1 MALKHTAFS
10 GRLFVKK
17 TGRSTKVNFRTI
29 EIYARRSGHR
39 GRGMENA
46 ETKQI
51 KWEDL
56 GISNDF
62 LFGKVMQD
70 AELCKE
76 LLQRI
81 LPELD
86 IDHVEYPE
94 LQKTIKEDF
103 DAKGIR
109 LDVYVNDGKGTVYDI
124 EMQAVTLKCLP
135 RRTRYYQSMIDLQL
149 VDKGQD
155 YDTLNNSYIIFICLS
170 DVFGKD
176 RYMYTFEN
184 ICKED
189 SEVILND
196 GAKRIFLNADG
207 KNGTVSKELKALL
220 DYVAGRSSEDVFVK
234 KLEYAVEKAKENREW
249 RREYMTLLMR
259 DRENQKIGK
268 ILGAISVYRD
278 LNLSDEE
285 IMTRIQT
292 KFELTEEQARAYFNE
307 AE

>member
-1 MALKHTAFS
+1 M
-10 GRLFVKK
+10 KK
-17 TGRSTKVNFRTI
+17 RKK
-29 EIYARRSGHR
+29 
-39 GRGMENA
+39 A
-46 ETKQI
+46 ETEQAKSMEAAALAKQPEA

-56 GISNDF
+56 SISNDF

-103 DAKGIR
+103 EAKGVR
-109 LDVYVNDGKGTVYDI
+109 LDAYVNDGKGTAYDI
-124 EMQAVTLKCLP
+124 EMQAVTSKYLP

-149 VDKGQD
+149 VEKGQD
-155 YDTLNNSYIIFICLS
+155 YDTLNDSYIIFICLS
-170 DVFGKD
+170 DLFGKG
-176 RYMYTFEN
+176 RYRYSFEN

-189 SEVILND
+189 TEVMLND
-196 GAKRIFLNADG
+196 GAKKIFLNADG
-207 KNGTVSKELKALL
+207 KKGDIIEELKAFL
-220 DYVAGRSSEDVFVK
+220 DYVAGRPSEDAFVK
-234 KLEYAVEKAKENREW
+234 KLESAVEKAKKNRKW

-268 ILGAISVYRD
+268 EIGKIFGAISVYRD
-278 LNLSDEE
+278 LRLSEEE
-285 IMTRIQT
+285 IIMRLRA
-292 KFELTEEQARAYFNE
+292 KFDLTEEQARTYLKE

>member
-1 MALKHTAFS
+1 M
-10 GRLFVKK
+10 KK
-17 TGRSTKVNFRTI
+17 RKK
-29 EIYARRSGHR
+29 
-39 GRGMENA
+39 A
-46 ETKQI
+46 ETEQAKSMEAAALAKQPEA

-56 GISNDF
+56 SISNDF

-76 LLQRI
+76 LLI

-103 DAKGIR
+103 EAKGIR
-109 LDVYVNDGKGTVYDI
+109 LDAYVNDGKGTAYDI
-124 EMQAVTLKCLP
+124 EMQAVTSKYLP

-149 VDKGQD
+149 VNKGQD
-155 YDTLNNSYIIFICLS
+155 YDTLNDSYIIFICLS
-170 DVFGKD
+170 DLFGKG
-176 RYMYTFEN
+176 RYRYSFEN

-189 SEVILND
+189 TEVMLND
-196 GAKRIFLNADG
+196 GAKKIFLNADG
-207 KNGTVSKELKALL
+207 KKGDISEELKAFL
-220 DYVAGRSSEDVFVK
+220 DYVAGRPSEDAFVK
-234 KLEYAVEKAKENREW
+234 KLESAVEKAKKNRKW

-268 ILGAISVYRD
+268 EIGKIFGAISVYRD
-278 LNLSDEE
+278 LRLSEGE
-285 IMTRIQT
+285 IIMRLRA
-292 KFELTEEQARAYFNE
+292 KFDLTEEQARTYLKE

>member
-1 MALKHTAFS
+1 M
-10 GRLFVKK
+10 KK
-17 TGRSTKVNFRTI
+17 RKK
-29 EIYARRSGHR
+29 
-39 GRGMENA
+39 A
-46 ETKQI
+46 ETEQAKSMEAAALAKQPEA

-56 GISNDF
+56 SISNDF

-103 DAKGIR
+103 EAKGVR
-109 LDVYVNDGKGTVYDI
+109 LDAYVNDGKGTVYDI
-124 EMQAVTLKCLP
+124 EMQAVTSKYLP

-149 VDKGQD
+149 VEKGQD
-155 YDTLNNSYIIFICLS
+155 YDTLNDSYIIFICLS
-170 DVFGKD
+170 DLFGKG
-176 RYMYTFEN
+176 RYRYSFEN

-189 SEVILND
+189 MEVMLND
-196 GAKRIFLNADG
+196 GAKKIFLNADG
-207 KNGTVSKELKALL
+207 KKGDIIEELKAFL
-220 DYVAGRSSEDVFVK
+220 DYVAGRPSEDAFVK
-234 KLEYAVEKAKENREW
+234 KLESAVEKAKKNRKW

-268 ILGAISVYRD
+268 IFGAISMGKD
-278 LNLSDEE
+278 LGLSEEE
-285 IMTRIQT
+285 IIMRLRA
-292 KFELTEEQARAYFNE
+292 KFDLTEEQARTYLKE

>member
-1 MALKHTAFS
+1 M
-10 GRLFVKK
+10 KK
-17 TGRSTKVNFRTI
+17 RKK
-29 EIYARRSGHR
+29 
-39 GRGMENA
+39 A
-46 ETKQI
+46 ETEQAKSMEAAALAKQPEA

-56 GISNDF
+56 SISNDF

-103 DAKGIR
+103 EAKGVR
-109 LDVYVNDGKGTVYDI
+109 LDAYVNDGKGTVYDI
-124 EMQAVTLKCLP
+124 EMQAVTSKYLP

-155 YDTLNNSYIIFICLS
+155 YDTLNDSYIIFICLS
-170 DVFGKD
+170 DLFGKG
-176 RYMYTFEN
+176 RYRYSFEN

-189 SEVILND
+189 MEVMLND
-196 GAKRIFLNADG
+196 GAKKIFLNADG
-207 KNGTVSKELKALL
+207 KKGDISEELKAFL
-220 DYVAGRSSEDVFVK
+220 DYVAGRPSEDAFVK
-234 KLEYAVEKAKENREW
+234 KLESAVEKAKKNRKW

-268 ILGAISVYRD
+268 EIGKIFGAISVYRD
-278 LNLSDEE
+278 LRLSEEE
-285 IMTRIQT
+285 IIMRLRA
-292 KFELTEEQARAYFNE
+292 KFDLTEEQARTYLKE

>member
-1 MALKHTAFS
+1 M
-10 GRLFVKK
+10 KK
-17 TGRSTKVNFRTI
+17 RKK
-29 EIYARRSGHR
+29 
-39 GRGMENA
+39 A
-46 ETKQI
+46 ETEQAKSMEAAALAKQPEA

-56 GISNDF
+56 SISNDF

-103 DAKGIR
+103 EAKGVR
-109 LDVYVNDGKGTVYDI
+109 LDAYVNDGKGTVYDI
-124 EMQAVTLKCLP
+124 EMQAVTSKYLP

-149 VDKGQD
+149 VEKGQD
-155 YDTLNNSYIIFICLS
+155 YDTLNDSYIIFICLS
-170 DVFGKD
+170 DLFGKG
-176 RYMYTFEN
+176 RYRYSFEN

-189 SEVILND
+189 TEVMLND
-196 GAKRIFLNADG
+196 GAKKIFLNADG
-207 KNGTVSKELKALL
+207 KKGDIIEELKAFL
-220 DYVAGRSSEDVFVK
+220 DYVAGRPSEDAFVK
-234 KLEYAVEKAKENREW
+234 KLESAVEKAKKNRKW

-268 ILGAISVYRD
+268 IFGAISMGKD
-278 LNLSDEE
+278 LGLSEEE
-285 IMTRIQT
+285 IIMRLRA
-292 KFELTEEQARAYFNE
+292 KFDLTEEQARTYLKE

>member
-1 MALKHTAFS
+1 M
-10 GRLFVKK
+10 KK
-17 TGRSTKVNFRTI
+17 RKK
-29 EIYARRSGHR
+29 
-39 GRGMENA
+39 A
-46 ETKQI
+46 ETEQAKSMEAAALAKQPEA

-56 GISNDF
+56 SISNDF

-103 DAKGIR
+103 EAKGVR
-109 LDVYVNDGKGTVYDI
+109 LDAYVNDGKGTVYDI
-124 EMQAVTLKCLP
+124 EMQAVTSKYLP

-155 YDTLNNSYIIFICLS
+155 YDTLNDSYIIFICLS
-170 DVFGKD
+170 DLFGKG
-176 RYMYTFEN
+176 RYRYSFEN

-189 SEVILND
+189 MEVMLND
-196 GAKRIFLNADG
+196 GAKKIFLNADG
-207 KNGTVSKELKALL
+207 KKGDISEELKAFL
-220 DYVAGRSSEDVFVK
+220 DYVAGRPSEDAFVK
-234 KLEYAVEKAKENREW
+234 KLESAVEKAKKNRKW

-268 ILGAISVYRD
+268 IFGAISMGKD
-278 LNLSDEE
+278 LGLSEEE
-285 IMTRIQT
+285 IIMRLRA
-292 KFELTEEQARAYFNE
+292 KFDLTEEQVRTYLKE